1 MTFLNLPQIIPV
13 YFFGIFVH
21 SFLEPLIRDDF
32 WNIKPRRKTSELTD
46 FLWYGLEW
54 FSPAWYYLVQAQIH
68 WGFNSTRA
76 KSLALSVLENEL
88 PACLAFFCLSH
99 FENGAMCLQGIPL
112 CKVLVLDAFD
122 RFCIVSFCDYIF
134 MFY

>member
-1 MTFLNLPQIIPV
+1 MTFFKLIQNHPCLL
-13 YFFGIFVH
+13 FWHFVH

-68 WGFNSTRA
+68 WGFNSTRV
-76 KSLALSVLENEL
+76 KSLPLSVLKNGL
-88 PACLAFFCLSH
+88 PACLDFFPLSH
-99 FENGAMCLQGIPL
+99 FENGAVCLQGITL

-122 RFCIVSFCDYIF
+122 RFCIVSFWDYIF
-134 MFY
+134 IFY